1 MNNNSNNN
9 SSGIQSMDSDEV
21 VSEGHG
27 PDLQQGPD
35 LLESQGESC
44 DACASDASDASNASN
59 VWTYVDTVYS
69 NAELFNMEDMD
80 FEVNNPYMQHMQ
92 HMQHMQD
99 MPGTDT
105 DIPIEEEIL
114 NLNNKVSNLLTLVQA
129 KDAKVVQLENKVS
142 SLTSI
147 IDIMTK
153 DGDET
158 KTDEDAVVKN
168 SKKKEKKPG
177 QTKTSAKLEFYK
189 EYKDDPVV
197 EEQVELFKKTFPQ
210 ITKPPWQFRKAI
222 TDHMYKEAQ

>member
-1 MNNNSNNN
+1 MNSNNN
-9 SSGIQSMDSDEV
+9 SNSSNNNSGSGIQSMDSDEV

-27 PDLQQGPD
+27 PDL
-35 LLESQGESC
+35 LESQGESC
-44 DACASDASDASNASN
+44 DACASNACASN
-59 VWTYVDTVYS
+59 VWTYVDNVYS
-69 NAELFNMEDMD
+69 KNANAEMFNMEDVD
-80 FEVNNPYMQHMQ
+80 FEVNPF
-92 HMQHMQD
+92 MQD
-99 MPGTDT
+99 MQDMHHMPDMPDMPDT

-158 KTDEDAVVKN
+158 KEEDAIVKKN
-168 SKKKEKKPG
+168 KKKEKKPG